1 MALPGLVNGNSP
13 PWLAMA
19 SNGWPLPMATPSLLK
34 AAMAIPG
41 LPYGQP
47 SPAMAGH
54 GWLWPFQDL
63 GKAIPG
69 LPYGQP
75 LPTIA
80 IQVCLCQLW
89 PAIGQHV
96 KKKKKTFHYHF
107 G

>member
-80 IQVCLCQLW
+80 IQVCLGQLW
-89 PAIGQHV
+89 PAMGHGLGNG
-96 KKKKKTFHYHF
+96 HYPF
-107 G
+107 WAMD